1 MFLVIQKIANVRK
14 ELCKEMTIN
23 LVEKYID
30 ITRDMINS
38 YMRLV
43 MGSKFKK
50 EYCDIF
56 TEKYIGIR
64 YYNYYEMNISDSM
77 RTKVLNGFKKFEE
90 NLMIVNIEDRE
101 IIKAMCVFFYYVLY
115 FDNVIRNSNL
125 DSVTNKLSRLMKRT
139 LNREVD
145 GFPEALKKIIDETNE
160 QRKKL
165 LNLTENNKFYL
176 NIKRYPNL
184 MNTFRVSIRY
194 NLKFPEEFSEI
205 GIENVFND
213 GLVNED
219 KLYLEYYFVSKEVLQ
234 DIINCNFKK
243 HYIIEFATSILEKK
257 TKQNGLLKIIDSQAI
272 KDKISLKITHEDYLK
287 YKEHIEDLI
296 RGGFHFTII
305 LDDTFNAEYK
315 EITTLRIFQYV
326 IVDDEAKIYEK
337 IKDYKKQI
345 SNLIEI

>member
-1 MFLVIQKIANVRK
+1 
-14 ELCKEMTIN
+14 MTIN

-30 ITRDMINS
+30 VTRDMINS

-43 MGSKFKK
+43 MGSNFKR

-64 YYNYYEMNISDSM
+64 YYNYDEMNISDSM
-77 RTKVLNGFKKFEE
+77 RTKVLNGLKKIEE
-90 NLMIVNIEDRE
+90 NLIIVNIEDRE
-101 IIKAMCVFFYYVLY
+101 VIKSMCVFFYYILY
-115 FDNVIRNSNL
+115 FDNVINYSNL
-125 DSVTNKLSRLMKRT
+125 DLMIDKISRLMKRT

-145 GFPEALKKIIDETNE
+145 EFREKLKNIIDEADNE
-160 QRKKL
+160 KEKL

-176 NIKRYPNL
+176 NIKRYPNV
-184 MNTFRVSIRY
+184 MNTFRVSMRY

-205 GIENVFND
+205 GIENVFNG

-219 KLYLEYYFVSKEVLQ
+219 KLFLEYYFISKEVLQ

-287 YKEHIEDLI
+287 YKDNIEDLI
-296 RGGFHFTII
+296 RDGFHFTII

-315 EITTLRIFQYV
+315 EITTLKIFEYV
-326 IVDDEAKIYEK
+326 IVDDDTKIYEK

-345 SNLIEI
+345 TNLIEI